1 MKNNVF
7 GKVIEYLNSKGVDY
21 KLTNEFCKQDIEFN
35 YNGIAYKIYYMYEEV
50 IVETKCTYT
59 QNGVEDEF
67 GEVLRLNYIQFDGM
81 QFGEQELIINYLNI
95 MFA

>member
-1 MKNNVF
+1 
-7 GKVIEYLNSKGVDY
+7 
-21 KLTNEFCKQDIEFN
+21 
-35 YNGIAYKIYYMYEEV
+35 MYEEV